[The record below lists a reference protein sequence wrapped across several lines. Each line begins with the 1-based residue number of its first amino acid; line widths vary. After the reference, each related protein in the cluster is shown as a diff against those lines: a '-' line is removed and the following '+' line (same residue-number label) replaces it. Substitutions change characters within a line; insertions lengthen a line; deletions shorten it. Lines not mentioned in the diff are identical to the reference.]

1 MSGWAGLA
9 GLLLAVAGAQK
20 QLPQP
25 PRAPPS
31 SLRPAAAE
39 HAAPFD
45 HVLNGTVNRGTERLY
60 SFNYTSKVGQVRMP
74 SPGLPQSGQVL
85 RGRCARAAPWPNS
98 RREPSKAAQL
108 GVGRGGVSGERASWG
123 GPGGEFP
130 LRGRRRPPGGKCRRP
145 AAGLR

>member
-31 SLRPAAAE
+31 SFRPAAAE

-45 HVLNGTVNRGTERLY
+45 HVFNGMVNRSTERLY

-74 SPGLPQSGQVL
+74 SPGLPQPGQEL
-85 RGRCARAAPWPNS
+85 RGRCVRAVPWPSS

-108 GVGRGGVSGERASWG
+108 GVGRGGGL
-123 GPGGEFP
+123 GGEGE
-130 LRGRRRPPGGKCRRP
+130 LGRAGWRVPVARQEETSGGQMLKACGR
-145 AAGLR
+145 A